1 VHYPRLIPDQP
12 PLRALGHSPDSLSAA
27 ARLCREVVSLPCYPE
42 LEDADVQRVA
52 VAVSTFVSPDRD
64 APLAEG

>member
-12 PLRALGHSPDSLSAA
+12 ALRAAGRSPDSLPAA

-42 LEDADVQRVA
+42 LEDADAQRIA
-52 VAVSTFVSPDRD
+52 AAVSTFVAPERD
-64 APLAEG
+64 ASLAEG